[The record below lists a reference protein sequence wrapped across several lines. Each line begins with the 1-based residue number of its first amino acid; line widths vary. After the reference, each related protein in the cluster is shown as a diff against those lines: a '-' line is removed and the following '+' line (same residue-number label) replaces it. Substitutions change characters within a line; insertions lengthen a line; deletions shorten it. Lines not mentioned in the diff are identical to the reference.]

1 MQAKCVVLLNEAEN
15 KHWKKKSLQYT
26 HTHTHKKRWI
36 LTGLYGAKNLCIYL
50 HVGFSDT
57 LLPFETKDV
66 FHH

>member
-1 MQAKCVVLLNEAEN
+1 MQAKCFVLLNEAEN
-15 KHWKKKSLQYT
+15 KHWKKNRYNT
-26 HTHTHKKRWI
+26 HTHTQKKRWL

-50 HVGFSDT
+50 HAGFSDS

>member
-1 MQAKCVVLLNEAEN
+1 MQAKCFVLLNEAEN
-15 KHWKKKSLQYT
+15 KNFEKKIVT
-26 HTHTHKKRWI
+26 IHTHTHKKRWL

-50 HVGFSDT
+50 HAGFSDS